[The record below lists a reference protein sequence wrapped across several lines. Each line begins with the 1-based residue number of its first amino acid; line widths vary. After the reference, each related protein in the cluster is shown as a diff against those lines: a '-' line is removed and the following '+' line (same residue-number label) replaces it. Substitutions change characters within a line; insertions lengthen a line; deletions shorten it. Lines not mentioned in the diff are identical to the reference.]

1 MKSNATDHTMVG
13 LANRGAAAPPF
24 GFRLMKNINGGDAG
38 LAEKKSKSDEGI
50 ILYRF
55 GARQRRR

>member
-1 MKSNATDHTMVG
+1 MVYHTIVG

-24 GFRLMKNINGGDAG
+24 GFRLMKNINGEDAG
-38 LAEKKSKSDEGI
+38 LAEKKIQKSKSDEGI

-55 GARQRRR
+55 GARQHRR